1 MESSSVYI
9 LLQIYNILSGN
20 KPNSDGYKETWLYKN
35 IAEDPNKLILALNK
49 ESIEKI
55 FPSYSDEMKTKF
67 GLNIRHKK
75 IYQLFG
81 KAFRHIIDT
90 YGASCYFSEDEMT
103 TKDEVDI
110 KENEFGMV
118 IMFLRMKSGIEFDKE
133 TLKQYVSPYDIYLHF
148 YCIKFRSI
156 TGFIIESSK
165 LRPTELKL
173 EETHNALMSTSEY
186 MKRTFCGIKNVSNDI
201 EMKYNTYDKI
211 IKAQNEELE
220 SIENDYE
227 NRLHEIEDYKF
238 EKRKIVNDVFAPKIR
253 GSKMELCHCINKL
266 MNDCGL
272 NKK

>member
-1 MESSSVYI
+1 M
-9 LLQIYNILSGN
+9 
-20 KPNSDGYKETWLYKN
+20 P
-35 IAEDPNKLILALNK
+35 P
-49 ESIEKI
+49 
-55 FPSYSDEMKTKF
+55 
-67 GLNIRHKK
+67 
-75 IYQLFG
+75 
-81 KAFRHIIDT
+81 
-90 YGASCYFSEDEMT
+90 
-103 TKDEVDI
+103 KDQVDI

-148 YCIKFRSI
+148 YGIKFRSI

-165 LRPTELKL
+165 LRPTERKL
-173 EETHNALMSTSEY
+173 EDTRAELMSTSEY